1 MKVLTAAQMRE
12 IDRLT
17 TERHGVPSL
26 QLMENAGTRVVE
38 LLCEIRPAIAKDKV
52 VVLCGKGN
60 NGGDGF
66 VVARLLRQMGCRP
79 EVCLFAPPEGVKGD
93 AAVNLKRWQE
103 ASGELR
109 VVADVAAWEK
119 VRGALFS
126 ANITIDALLGTG
138 LNGPAEGL
146 LARVIEDINRART
159 GALVVAVDIPSGLLS
174 DTGALAGPTVQADY
188 TVTFTAPKL
197 GLVLPPGCEAV
208 GQMRVGCIGTP
219 AELLEDNPA
228 LKVHWVEPREFRT
241 LPLARPASAH
251 KGDYGHAL
259 ILAGSRGKTGAA
271 VLAAWGAL
279 RAGVGLV
286 TVGTPGNVLPIVATS
301 LPDMMTEAL
310 QGTDADSI
318 AVSNLDYGRLQK
330 LTQGKSVVAIGPGL
344 STHPETQQFVRAVLA
359 DCTLP
364 IILDADGLNAFAG
377 RAVEMKRRPAV
388 AGPLVITPHPGEMAR
403 LCGCTAKDV
412 QSRRLEIALENAAA
426 WNAYVVLKGYRTII
440 ASPNGQVFI
449 NSTGNPGMATG
460 GMGDVLTGMLAG
472 LTGQFGTDD
481 WARVLALGVYLHGRA
496 GDLAAA
502 EVGESSL
509 IASDLVQTIPRA
521 FVELL
526 AQACPEPAAA
536 GRGIG
541 HA

>member
-38 LLCEIRPAIAKDKV
+38 LLCEVRPGIANDKV

-66 VVARLLRQMGCRP
+66 VVARLLRQVGCRP
-79 EVCLFAPPEGVKGD
+79 EVFLFALPESVKGD

-109 VVADVAAWEK
+109 VVADAAEWESA
-119 VRGALFS
+119 RGTLAS
-126 ANITIDALLGTG
+126 ADVTIDALLGTG
-138 LNGPAEGL
+138 LNGPVEGL
-146 LARVIEDINRART
+146 LAQVIEDINRAR
-159 GALVVAVDIPSGLLS
+159 GNALVVAVDIPSGLLS

-208 GQMRVGCIGTP
+208 GQMRIGHIGTP
-219 AELLEDNPA
+219 AELLENNPA
-228 LKVHWVEPREFRT
+228 LKVHWVEPQEFRSRYLGT
-241 LPLARPASAH
+241 PLARPAGAH
-251 KGDYGHAL
+251 KGNYGHAL

-286 TVGTPGNVLPIVATS
+286 TVGTPSNVLPIVATA

-330 LTQGKSVVAIGPGL
+330 LTQGKSVVAMGPGL

-377 RAVEMKRRPAV
+377 RAVEMKKRPAA
-388 AGPLVITPHPGEMAR
+388 AGPLAITPHPGEMAR
-403 LCGCTAKDV
+403 LCGCTTRDV
-412 QSRRLEIALENAAA
+412 QSRRMETALENAAA
-426 WNAYVVLKGYRTII
+426 WNAHVVLKGYRTII
-440 ASPNGQVFI
+440 ANPDGQAFI

-472 LTGQFGTDD
+472 LTGQFGTGD

-526 AQACPEPAAA
+526 AQV
-536 GRGIG
+536 G